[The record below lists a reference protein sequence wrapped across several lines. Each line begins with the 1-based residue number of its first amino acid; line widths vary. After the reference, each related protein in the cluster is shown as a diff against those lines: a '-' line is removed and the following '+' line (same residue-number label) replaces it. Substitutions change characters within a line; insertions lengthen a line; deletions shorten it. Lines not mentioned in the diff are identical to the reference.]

1 MTGLVRTTE
10 DKAIAYKAISGAGA
24 IQIKDCKGMEF
35 NIKEVYQTEGVRR
48 DTGEAAIL
56 TAIIDDGGKVYQSMS
71 PTLAES
77 VEKLYEIF
85 GDDISGLGVKVAT
98 GVSKA
103 GREFF
108 QLELL

>member
-10 DKAIAYKAISGAGA
+10 DRVIAYKAISGAGA
-24 IQIKDCKGMEF
+24 KQIKDCKGMEF
-35 NIKEVYQTEGVRR
+35 TIKEVFQTEGVRK
-48 DTGEAAIL
+48 DTGEEAIL
-56 TAIIDDGGKVYQSMS
+56 TAIIDSDGQVFQTMS
-71 PTLAES
+71 PTFAES

-85 GDDISGLGVKVAT
+85 GDDISGLPVKVSTAI
-98 GVSKA
+98 SKS